1 MSEDKPTA
9 LGEVV
14 DITMAASLKET
25 LFDALAAEEPVVI
38 DGSAVERADAAG
50 IQLLVAFARAAAG
63 GPGWQW
69 TAEGPS
75 AALEGAA
82 ARLGLDGELAG
93 PTA

>member
-25 LFDALAAEEPVVI
+25 LFDALAAEEPVVV
-38 DGSAVERADAAG
+38 DGAAVERVDAAG

-69 TAEGPS
+69 TADGPS
-75 AALEGAA
+75 SALVGAA
-82 ARLGLDGELAG
+82 ERLGLAVELAG
-93 PTA
+93 PAA